1 MLFSSGGRGS
11 PGRCGEM
18 KLQLRVRS
26 VGLALVVAT
35 GLAIF
40 FVGAS
45 GAVVTGSPSGF
56 ESNDG
61 NMTVEGLSAAD
72 WNCFAGHDG
81 FQPAAGINVGTGTCS
96 PNLVYAN
103 ASTTTDPAATTA
115 DDSWVNGQKMD
126 QQCALVEQNKNQQ
139 KNDFTN
145 IASYNET
152 AGNGD
157 LYLYGGT
164 IRVAANGDASQNVEL
179 NQVAGTAACPINR
192 TAGDKLLAFNYLN
205 GGTSLQLQVLTFI
218 DAAHPTLGGNNG
230 TCIVAQDSMP
240 CWGA

>member
-26 VGLALVVAT
+26 IGLALVVAT

-45 GAVVTGSPSGF
+45 GAVVAGSPSGF

-103 ASTTTDPAATTA
+103 ASTVSDPAATPT
-115 DDSWVNGQKMD
+115 DNSWVNGQKMD
-126 QQCALVEQNKNQQ
+126 QQCALVEQNKNQP
-139 KNDFTN
+139 KNDFTSV
-145 IASYNET
+145 ATYHET
-152 AGNGD
+152 DANNNF
-157 LYLYGGT
+157 YLYGAA
-164 IRVAANGDASQNVEL
+164 IRVAPNGDASQNVEL
-179 NQVAGTAACPINR
+179 NQ
-192 TAGDKLLAFNYLN
+192 
-205 GGTSLQLQVLTFI
+205 
-218 DAAHPTLGGNNG
+218 
-230 TCIVAQDSMP
+230 
-240 CWGA
+240 